1 MVGTRLS
8 KQEQY
13 ANTLAVV
20 VNYNA
25 GEWLEACIDSLLGST
40 YAVRICI
47 VDNASTD
54 GSIDQITTRL
64 DNSSTIELVR
74 NKENVGFAR
83 ANNQALQND
92 PAEFFVLIN
101 PDCVVETDT
110 IGKVVGAMERHS
122 DIGLASCLIKNA
134 DGTVQKTCRRKF
146 PTPWSGMLRTL
157 GVHSLF
163 PKRFEDFD
171 YGDQVLT
178 GELEYVEAVSGAFM
192 VTRASAVETVGD
204 LDEGY
209 FMHCED
215 LDWCK
220 RFWNAGFKVAFVPD
234 AFVTH
239 KKGASGRS
247 LRVNWYLHQ
256 GMLRFYK
263 KFYIDEYP
271 KIFFGL
277 VYLGVFLSFLAK
289 STLIL
294 LRGQRASAGHS

>member
-1 MVGTRLS
+1 MS
-8 KQEQY
+8 KQGKF
-13 ANTLAVV
+13 ANTLAIV

-25 GEWLEACIDSLLGST
+25 GEWLDACIDSLLRST
-40 YAVRICI
+40 YPVRICV

-54 GSIDQITTRL
+54 GSIERISTKL
-64 DNSSTIELVR
+64 HSSPNIELVR

-83 ANNQALQND
+83 ANNQALRND
-92 PAEFFVLIN
+92 TSDFFVLIN
-101 PDCVVETDT
+101 PDCVVEIDT
-110 IGKVVGAMERHS
+110 ISKVLSVMENHG

-134 DGTVQKTCRRKF
+134 DGTIQKTCRRKF
-146 PTPWSGMLRTL
+146 PTPWSGMIRTL
-157 GVHSLF
+157 GMSSLF
-163 PKRFEDFD
+163 PERFEDFD
-171 YGDQVLT
+171 YGDKELT
-178 GELEYVEAVSGAFM
+178 GELEHVEAVSGAFM
-192 VTRASAVETVGD
+192 VARGSAVQAVGY

-220 RFWNAGFKVAFVPD
+220 RFWDSQFKVAFVPD

-263 KFYIDEYP
+263 KFYINEYP
-271 KIFFGL
+271 RIFFGL

>member
-1 MVGTRLS
+1 MS
-8 KQEQY
+8 KQEQN
-13 ANTLAVV
+13 AITLAVV
-20 VNYNA
+20 VNYNT
-25 GEWLEACIDSLLGST
+25 GEWLEACIDSLLSST
-40 YAVRICI
+40 YPVRICI

-54 GSIDQITTRL
+54 SSVDRISNRL
-64 DNSSTIELVR
+64 HASTGIELVR
-74 NKENVGFAR
+74 NKENVGFTR

-110 IGKVVGAMERHS
+110 IGKVVAARKHHR

-134 DGTVQKTCRRKF
+134 DGTIQKTCRRKF
-146 PTPWSGMLRTL
+146 PTPWSGMVRTL
-157 GVHSLF
+157 GINSLF
-163 PKRFEDFD
+163 PERFEDFD
-171 YGDQVLT
+171 YGDKELT
-178 GELEYVEAVSGAFM
+178 EELEYVEAVSGAFM
-192 VTRASAVETVGD
+192 VARGSAVETVGY

-220 RFWNAGFKVAFVPD
+220 RFWDAGFKVAFVPD

>member
-1 MVGTRLS
+1 MS

-13 ANTLAVV
+13 ADTHAIV

-25 GEWLEACIDSLLGST
+25 GEWLDACIDSLLGST
-40 YAVRICI
+40 YPVRICI

-54 GSIDQITTRL
+54 GSVDRIATGLHTSPNIK
-64 DNSSTIELVR
+64 LVR
-74 NKENVGFAR
+74 NKENVGFSR
-83 ANNQALQND
+83 ANNQALRND
-92 PAEFFVLIN
+92 AAEFFVLIN
-101 PDCVVETDT
+101 PDCVVEADT
-110 IGKVVGAMERHS
+110 IGKVVAAMTHHP

-134 DGTVQKTCRRKF
+134 DGTIQKTCRRKF
-146 PTPWSGMLRTL
+146 PTPWSGMARTL
-157 GVHSLF
+157 GMHSLF
-163 PKRFEDFD
+163 PDRFEDFD
-171 YGDQVLT
+171 YGDQEST
-178 GELEYVEAVSGAFM
+178 EELEYVEAVSGAFM
-192 VTRASAVETVGD
+192 VARASAIEVVGD

-220 RFWNAGFKVAFVPD
+220 RFWDAGFKVAFVPD

-271 KIFFGL
+271 KIFVGL

-294 LRGQRASAGHS
+294 VRGQRASAGHS